1 MDLKNTIVDLIDSKK
16 EGDYW
21 DFKEKWYDN
30 RADLLHDIICLAN
43 NRVGRDAYIIIGVE
57 DKTFNIKGIQNDLNR
72 KNQQNVID
80 FLKSKNFCGGIRP
93 DIEVRTI
100 NILSDEIDVLVIKNS
115 FDTPYFLLE
124 DYRDRTELVR
134 KYSIYTRVGDTNT
147 PKDGIADI
155 DQIEYLWK
163 KRFLLT
169 ESPIK
174 RIFDSLKDKENWDER
189 YVKGE
194 TIYYYKYNPEYT
206 LVVEEEEDDLYPEF
220 YSMVM
225 INKNQSYLNLNIKYY
240 GTIVFQC
247 QLTYLD
253 GARLLVPTP
262 NWGFIRELER
272 DRTQG
277 AYKYYIYNSD
287 TERLLNFFFDET
299 IDEQEYA
306 KNRFDEVVLYFES
319 NNQRKDFESYIS
331 SIKDDVNREI
341 DEEIKKLDY
350 IKCTKDAETNYM
362 RTHIAIGIVLNK
374 YLEKYIVELT

>member
-1 MDLKNTIVDLIDSKK
+1 MNLTNLIIDLIDSKR

-21 DFKEKWYDN
+21 DFKEEWYSN
-30 RADLLHDIICLAN
+30 KADLLHDIICLAN
-43 NRVGRDAYIIIGVE
+43 NRVNKDAYIIIGVV
-57 DKTFNIKGIQNDLNR
+57 DKIYELKSVANDKNR
-72 KNQQNVID
+72 RNQQQVID
-80 FLKSKNFCGGIRP
+80 FLKTIKFSGGIRP

-100 NILSDEIDVLVIKNS
+100 NIQNLELDIIIVKNS

-124 DYRDRTELVR
+124 DYRDKDKLVK
-134 KYSIYTRVGDTNT
+134 KYSIYTRVQDTNT
-147 PKDGIADI
+147 PKDSIADI

-174 RIFDSLKDKENWDER
+174 RIFESLKDKNNWDER

-194 TIYYYKYNPEYT
+194 TIYHYKFNPEYT
-206 LVVEEEEDDLYPEF
+206 LIIEDEEEELYPEF

-225 INKNQSYLNLNIKYY
+225 INKRQSYSNLSIKYY

-262 NWGFIRELER
+262 QWGFISDIKR

-277 AYKYYIYNSD
+277 GYKYYVYGD
-287 TERLLNFFFDET
+287 ETERLLNFFFDENK
-299 IDEQEYA
+299 DEQRYA
-306 KNRFDEVVLYFES
+306 KSLFDEIVLYFES
-319 NNQRKDFESYIS
+319 KEQRKGFELYIS
-331 SIKDDVNREI
+331 NNKDQVNKEI
-341 DEEIKKLDY
+341 DEEIEKLNH
-350 IKCTKDAETNYM
+350 INCSKEAETNYM
-362 RTHIAIGIVLNK
+362 RIHIATGKVLK
-374 YLEKYIVELT
+374 MYKEKYINESK